1 MSELRTCISK
11 DETMS
16 IRKQCELLDLAPSS
30 YYHKGKGESQEN
42 LQIMRLMDEE
52 FLEHPTHGVFQMQDF
67 LRASGLS
74 WPLKTEHFFDFFLFL
89 CRTNWSDGDL
99 LYRRIYER
107 GISER
112 FAPLFI

>member
-42 LQIMRLMDEE
+42 LQIMR
-52 FLEHPTHGVFQMQDF
+52 
-67 LRASGLS
+67 
-74 WPLKTEHFFDFFLFL
+74 
-89 CRTNWSDGDL
+89 
-99 LYRRIYER
+99 
-107 GISER
+107 
-112 FAPLFI
+112 

>member
-1 MSELRTCISK
+1 
-11 DETMS
+11 MS

-67 LRASGLS
+67 LRASGLVVNHKRVRRLLAPIMFGQS
-74 WPLKTEHFFDFFLFL
+74 TSPISPWRKVL
-89 CRTNWSDGDL
+89 CIL
-99 LYRRIYER
+99 Q
-107 GISER
+107 
-112 FAPLFI
+112 P

>member
-11 DETMS
+11 DEAMS

-67 LRASGLS
+67 LRTSGLVVNHKRVRRLLRKMNIMAIYPQKES
-74 WPLKTEHFFDFFLFL
+74 EQAGTGQIHPPL
-89 CRTNWSDGDL
+89 SVAQ
-99 LYRRIYER
+99 
-107 GISER
+107 S
-112 FAPLFI
+112 